1 MSLQQTTKSD
11 ILNNDAISFLTL
23 LTRTFKPVLD
33 KLLNNRILIQKNI
46 DNGNFPNF
54 INETKNIRES
64 EWIVSPLPDELQ
76 LRTVEITGPAER
88 KMMINALNSDADCF
102 MCDVEDSL
110 SPTWDNIINS
120 QINFYDYVHQKI
132 AYYNPEKNKHYYI
145 NDYNNTPVLFVRPRG
160 LHMVEKNL
168 LIDNEPIPAS
178 FFDFGLY
185 FFHNAKQ
192 LLSNNTGPYFYLPK
206 LEHYLEARL
215 WNDIFNFSQDYFKI
229 PRGTIKA
236 TVLVE
241 HISLAFQM
249 DEVLFELRNHSAGL
263 NCGRW
268 DYIFSFIKKFKNF
281 PNFCLPDRSLVT
293 MNTHFMDSYVKLLT
307 KTCHRRKV
315 HAMGGMAAQVPVKN
329 NPDLNNKNLEKVYSD
344 KKKEAENGMDGTW
357 VAHPGLIK
365 TARLSF
371 IDNRVVKST
380 NQISYV
386 PDVNISAKDLL
397 TIPTGEITHEGI
409 IENINALVLYINSW
423 LNGRGAVAISHKME
437 DAATAEISR
446 LQLWQWVKHKKRID
460 TGKLITLDY
469 ISDLT
474 YEISSFNKV
483 NELFLNMLEK
493 DVPDE
498 FLTIELYDLLN

>member
-1 MSLQQTTKSD
+1 MTFEPTTQID
-11 ILNNDAISFLTL
+11 ILTDEAIEFLTV
-23 LTRTFKPVLD
+23 LTKTFKPVLNN
-33 KLLNNRILIQKNI
+33 LLDNRKKIQNNINNEI
-46 DNGNFPNF
+46 FPNF
-54 INETKNIRES
+54 INETEHIRKS
-64 EWIVSPLPDELQ
+64 EWQVSPLPKDLQ

-88 KMMINALNSDADCF
+88 KMMINALNTDADCF
-102 MCDVEDSL
+102 MCDIEDSL
-110 SPTWDNIINS
+110 SPSWTNIINA
-120 QINFYDYVHQKI
+120 QINFYDYIRKKI
-132 AYYNPEKNKHYYI
+132 ALFSVEKNKHYYI
-145 NDYNNTPVLFVRPRG
+145 KDYDKTPVLFVRPRG
-160 LHMVEKNL
+160 LHMIEKNL
-168 LIDNEPIPAS
+168 LIENEPIPAS

-185 FFHNAKQ
+185 FFHNAKK
-192 LLSNNTGPYFYLPK
+192 LISNNTGPYFYLPK

-215 WNDIFNFSQDYFKI
+215 WNDIFNFSQDYLNI

-249 DEVLFELRNHSAGL
+249 DEVLYELRNHSAGL

-307 KTCHRRKV
+307 NTCHRRNV
-315 HAMGGMAAQVPVKN
+315 HAMGGMAAQVPVRN
-329 NPDLNNKNLEKVYSD
+329 NPELNNKNLEKVYSD

-371 IDNRVVKST
+371 IENRIIKST
-380 NQISYV
+380 NQISYI
-386 PDVNISAKDLL
+386 PDVNITAKDLL
-397 TIPTGEITHEGI
+397 AVPKGEITRDGVV
-409 IENINALVLYINSW
+409 ENINALVLYIHSW
-423 LNGRGAVAISHKME
+423 INGKGAVAISHKME

-446 LQLWQWVKHKKRID
+446 LQLWQWIKHKKRID

-483 NELFLNMLEK
+483 NELFLKMLEK
-493 DVPDE
+493 DEPDE
-498 FLTIELYDLLN
+498 FLTTELYDLLN

>member
-1 MSLQQTTKSD
+1 MTFEPTTQID
-11 ILNNDAISFLTL
+11 ILTDEAIEFLTV
-23 LTRTFKPVLD
+23 LTKTFKPVLNN
-33 KLLNNRILIQKNI
+33 LLDNRKKIQNNI
-46 DNGNFPNF
+46 DNEIFPNF
-54 INETKNIRES
+54 ISETEHIRKS
-64 EWIVSPLPDELQ
+64 EWQVSPLPKDLQ

-88 KMMINALNSDADCF
+88 KMMINALNTDADCF
-102 MCDVEDSL
+102 MCDIEDSL
-110 SPTWDNIINS
+110 SPSWTNIINA
-120 QINFYDYVHQKI
+120 QINFYDYIRKKI
-132 AYYNPEKNKHYYI
+132 ALFSVEKNKHYYI
-145 NDYNNTPVLFVRPRG
+145 KDYDKTPVLFVGPRG
-160 LHMVEKNL
+160 LHMIEKNL
-168 LIDNEPIPAS
+168 LIENEPIPAS

-185 FFHNAKQ
+185 FFHNAKK
-192 LLSNNTGPYFYLPK
+192 LISNNTGPYFYLPK

-215 WNDIFNFSQDYFKI
+215 WNDIFNFSQDYLNI

-249 DEVLFELRNHSAGL
+249 DEVLYELRNHSAGL

-307 KTCHRRKV
+307 NTCHRRNV
-315 HAMGGMAAQVPVKN
+315 HAMGGMAAQVPVRN
-329 NPDLNNKNLEKVYSD
+329 NPELNNKNLEKVYSD

-371 IDNRVVKST
+371 IENRIIKSS
-380 NQISYV
+380 NQISYI
-386 PDVNISAKDLL
+386 PDVNITAKDLL
-397 TIPTGEITHEGI
+397 AVPKGEITRDGVV
-409 IENINALVLYINSW
+409 ENINALVLYIHSW
-423 LNGRGAVAISHKME
+423 INGKGAVAISHKME

-446 LQLWQWVKHKKRID
+446 LQLWQWIKHKKRID

-483 NELFLNMLEK
+483 NELFLKMLEK
-493 DVPDE
+493 DEPDE
-498 FLTIELYDLLN
+498 FLTTELYDLLN